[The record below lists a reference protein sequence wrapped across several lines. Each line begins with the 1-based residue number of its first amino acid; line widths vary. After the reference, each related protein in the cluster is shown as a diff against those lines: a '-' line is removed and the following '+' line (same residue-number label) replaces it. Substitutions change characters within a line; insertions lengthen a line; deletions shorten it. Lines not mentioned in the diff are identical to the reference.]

1 MDRYADGISD
11 RVQCLLRQVIMM
23 TKFSEAF
30 NLCQNKFVEE
40 GYKGVGTIYQSKNA

>member
-1 MDRYADGISD
+1 
-11 RVQCLLRQVIMM
+11 MM

-40 GYKGVGTIYQSKNA
+40 GYKGVGQFNQSKKLGFFAQVT